1 MFKELYASVSDA
13 TAADKVDKDGG
24 KIYTDEIVG
33 GISIGWGAFLL
44 GLSLLPPKIL
54 RLLEFVGLQGDKIH
68 GHKLIVE
75 AEKMD
80 ILRSFVAA
88 SGLLVSVY

>member
-1 MFKELYASVSDA
+1 M
-13 TAADKVDKDGG
+13 
-24 KIYTDEIVG
+24 
-33 GISIGWGAFLL
+33 GWGAFLL

-54 RLLEFVGLQGDKIH
+54 RLLEFVGLQGDKTL
-68 GHKLIVE
+68 GHSLVVE

-88 SGLLVSVY
+88 NGLLVSMYFS